1 MNNVVSK
8 KDVRGLRA
16 HSAHLNRRKQVV
28 VIQTTVMHY
37 RVPFFSALR
46 KRLAEENIDLRLIHG
61 RTART
66 DQFSSAL
73 PWSESFDK
81 ARTIGKLVFHPVIRP
96 LFEADLI
103 IVEDAT
109 KNLTNYLAFLIK
121 SFGTGRFALW
131 GHGRNL
137 QARKEGTA
145 SERLKVWLGRRSDW
159 YFAYTANVKQ
169 DLVSRGYSRDRIT
182 NVQNAIAAPE
192 ESPGRNA
199 IEALRRT
206 LSISPDAFVA
216 VYCGNMYP
224 NKQLGLLAECV
235 QIAHRRMPSIR
246 FVLSGGGPDQYIAEE
261 LAHKFEYVDFVG
273 PTFDQAKSALFGLS
287 QISLMPGAIG
297 LGILDAFHHSV
308 PPVIVNNKFHG
319 PEIAYLEDKING
331 LLVDED
337 PGALA
342 EGICKLAADHSLYR
356 RLQTG
361 CKKTATQITMDAMVE
376 RFAGGVVDA
385 LET

>member
-1 MNNVVSK
+1 
-8 KDVRGLRA
+8 
-16 HSAHLNRRKQVV
+16 
-28 VIQTTVMHY
+28 MHY
-37 RVPFFSALR
+37 RLPFFSSLR
-46 KRLAEENIDLRLIHG
+46 TKLAEENINLRLIHG
-61 RTART
+61 RAAKT
-66 DQFSSAL
+66 DQFRSAL
-73 PWSESFDK
+73 PWSESFEK
-81 ARTIGKLVFHPVIRP
+81 ARTIGKLVYHPVFRP
-96 LFEADLI
+96 LLEADLI

-109 KNLTNYLAFLIK
+109 KNLTNYLAFLVTT
-121 SFGTGRFALW
+121 FGNGRFALW

-169 DLVSRGYSRDRIT
+169 DLVSRGYAGDRIT
-182 NVQNAIAAPE
+182 NVQNAIAGPKE
-192 ESPGRNA
+192 PPGRDA

-206 LSISPDAFVA
+206 LSIPPDAFVA

-235 QIAHRRMPSIR
+235 QIAHQRMPSIR
-246 FVLSGGGPDQYIAEE
+246 FVLGGGGPDQYIAEK
-261 LAHKFEYVDFVG
+261 LAHQYDYVDFVG

-287 QISLMPGAIG
+287 HISLMPGAIG

-308 PPVIVNNKFHG
+308 PPVIVKSKFHG
-319 PEIAYLEDKING
+319 PEIAYLEDEING
-331 LLVDED
+331 LLVDEN

-342 EGICKLAADHSLYR
+342 EGICKLAADHSLYK

-361 CKKTATQITMDAMVE
+361 CKKTASQITMDAMVE